1 MSSFT
6 FHAIQSLDITEA
18 DSPNIDVQDDLLILT
33 ATRGVDRIRIT
44 APLSSVVSPATT
56 KSPAPAET
64 PKAPIRRRTQ
74 YTSAVRTYGFKP
86 GEKSPM
92 AKLKEAEVR
101 EIKTLAADQSYIN
114 SFRSEHA
121 LMKDLAQAY
130 KVHPTTVYQILR
142 GTTWRHVAV

>member
-1 MSSFT
+1 MSPFT

-33 ATRGVDRIRIT
+33 ATRGADRIRIT
-44 APLSSVVSPATT
+44 APLSSVVPTGTT
-56 KSPAPAET
+56 KNTAPAE
-64 PKAPIRRRTQ
+64 APDRPMRRRTQ
-74 YTSAVRTYGFKP
+74 YTSTVRTYGFKP

-101 EIKTLAADQSYIN
+101 EIRTLAADQSYIN

-142 GTTWRHVAV
+142 GTTWKHVAV

>member
-1 MSSFT
+1 MSPFT

>member
-1 MSSFT
+1 MSPFT

-33 ATRGVDRIRIT
+33 ATRCVDRIRIT

-86 GEKSPM
+86 GEKSHM

>member
-1 MSSFT
+1 MSPFT

-44 APLSSVVSPATT
+44 ATLSIVVSPATT

-74 YTSAVRTYGFKP
+74 YTSAVRTYWFKP

>member
-1 MSSFT
+1 MSPFT

-44 APLSSVVSPATT
+44 APLSIVVSPATT